1 MMLLPALA
9 LLVATAPMVVVP
21 GVDDAVAVIGA
32 AELDGGAGVSLRFSS
47 AGVRLRA
54 RGTVRFIWEGGDAGA
69 DEAGGNRFDVI
80 VDDGELRRVVDADA
94 GPLDVPTLSTITLFK
109 RSEALFGRRRLLA
122 IAVDGE
128 VAAAPH
134 RGTLVVLGDSW
145 ATGFGIRGDLV
156 DDETGTAPGPHCPF
170 SPDTSDARQAWPAL
184 VADGLGVDVAVVGWS
199 GRGLLRDWQGDEG
212 PATVPQLLAHSV
224 VAPDDVVGVVVALGH
239 NDANEG
245 LPDPTRFSA
254 AWQQTLALVRAR
266 FGAVPIVV
274 VAPGF
279 DDAPPAVDRA
289 AALRTAF
296 VGDGVVVVDEPPMD
310 TSLGFGC
317 VWHPGTAAQS
327 AFSRRLLPS
336 IARALGR

>member
-1 MMLLPALA
+1 MTLLP
-9 LLVATAPMVVVP
+9 LLVVVVAAPPVVVVP
-21 GVDDAVAVIGA
+21 GADPAVAVIGA
-32 AELDGGAGVSLRFSS
+32 AELDERPGVVLRFST

-54 RGTVRFIWEGGDAGA
+54 RGVVRFIWEGADAGA
-69 DEAGGNRFDVI
+69 EEVGGNRFDVI

-109 RSEALFGRRRLLA
+109 RSEALFGRRRLLG
-122 IAVDGE
+122 IRVDGGVE
-128 VAAAPH
+128 PVPS
-134 RGTLVVLGDSW
+134 RPTLVVLGDSW
-145 ATGFGIRGDLV
+145 ATGFGVLGDLV

-184 VADGLGVDVAVVGWS
+184 VADGLDVDVAVVGWS
-199 GRGLLRDWQGDEG
+199 GRGLLRDWQGDER
-212 PATVPQLLAHSV
+212 PTTVPQLLASSV
-224 VAPDDVVGVVVALGH
+224 VHPPEVVGVVVALGH

-245 LPDPTRFSA
+245 PPDPGRFAA
-254 AWQQTLALVRAR
+254 AWQQTLAHVRVR
-266 FGAVPIVV
+266 FGTVPVVV
-274 VAPGF
+274 VAPAF

-296 VGDGVVVVDEPPMD
+296 VGDGVIVIDEPPMD
-310 TSLGFGC
+310 TSLGLGC

-327 AFSRRLLPS
+327 AFARRLLPP